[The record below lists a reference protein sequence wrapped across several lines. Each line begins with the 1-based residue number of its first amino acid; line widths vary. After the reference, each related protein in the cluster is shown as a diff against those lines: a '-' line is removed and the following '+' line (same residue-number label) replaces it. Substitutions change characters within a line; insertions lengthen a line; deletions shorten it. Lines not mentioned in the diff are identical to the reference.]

1 MPRSRDEQEDVPKFL
16 VNDIPRW
23 SEVPKT
29 PGTGKNGPYPTLP
42 RRSSR
47 QSLDNARNSSVST
60 TDDSE
65 FFTAPEATAESSDTL
80 RRRANTASNRPSAK
94 PIQVAW
100 AVHDPQAW
108 TNDRVIHWLEL
119 NGFSSQ
125 WTKKFRENNIQKDL
139 FFSLSSYPNFK
150 KLGISE
156 SPAKFMRLL
165 RGFAPTAQTE
175 SPQRP
180 QPNFQSSPIGASQNQ
195 NSQGQQLVGTKR
207 TSLEKLLFLDRRY
220 RPRRPFVPGASVLIT
235 TDNKNFMLVNIAR
248 CYSGE
253 AVRMRVVEE
262 LNSNAVSMHLTDY
275 FCTAGDPLT
284 DELLWNVL
292 CAAAGDIVKFYVEIA
307 GTDSSEDALSPSVAG
322 VYPATPSYL
331 MTGSASVTHSNDD
344 YFNQSQAKPGLV
356 PLRTAPKPP
365 LARSASSRYRPE
377 LSPVL
382 PSPKVASDDDSGDAD
397 ESDWADAPSLEED
410 PATSQ
415 VDIWARKPDTQVDEA
430 PVPLLPPTR
439 PPTEVVYENLEK
451 FFPGTDL
458 DKPAPVPPRGKPGL
472 SRAKSIRVVAREAS
486 RKSGSLLRRKSTK
499 MWDRPVVEMRN
510 VTTLRDHKQY
520 VWVRGEI
527 LGHGTFGRVF
537 LGLNATT
544 GDMMAVKQVQN
555 NGRASK
561 ESMRALYAEVENMK
575 DLDHPNIV
583 QYLGFEVLEGASNL
597 FLEYV
602 PGGSVKSLLLHF
614 GRLTEAT
621 IQYFTKQIL
630 EGLSYL
636 HYRGI
641 LHRDLKSDNLL
652 LDIDGTVKI
661 SDFGISKRSRDIYAN
676 NAEMSMQGT
685 IFWMAPEVIHNVIK
699 NQRQGYSA
707 KVDVW
712 SLGCVILEMFVG
724 QRPWSTEEAIGAMY
738 KLGSDRQAPPIP
750 ETVDV
755 PDAGRSFLD
764 NCFTVEPEKRPTA
777 RQLLLHP
784 FCLALTPSY
793 DFTKTKLGQILAS
806 SASKRRF
813 DSSSLSS

>member
-1 MPRSRDEQEDVPKFL
+1 MSRSREEREDVPKFL

-29 PGTGKNGPYPTLP
+29 PGTGKNGPYPTIP
-42 RRSSR
+42 RRTPR
-47 QSLDNARNSSVST
+47 QSPDTTKNSSIST
-60 TDDSE
+60 ADESE
-65 FFTAPEATAESSDTL
+65 FFTAPDSIPEGAESF
-80 RRRANTASNRPSAK
+80 RRRQNQANLRPSAK
-94 PIQVAW
+94 PLQVPW
-100 AVHDPQAW
+100 TVSDPQAW
-108 TNDRVIHWLEL
+108 TNERVIQWLKL
-119 NGFSSQ
+119 NGFSSN
-125 WTKKFRENNIQKDL
+125 WIEVFREKNIEKDE
-139 FFSLSSYPNFK
+139 FFSLSSYPKLK
-150 KLGISE
+150 KLGIPE

-165 RGFAPTAQTE
+165 RVFAPVAHTE
-175 SPQRP
+175 PPQRP
-180 QPNFQSSPIGASQNQ
+180 QPNSQSSPPGSTQGQA
-195 NSQGQQLVGTKR
+195 SQGQQLTGTKR
-207 TSLEKLLFLDRRY
+207 TSLEKLLFLDRRF
-220 RPRRPFVPGASVLIT
+220 RPRRPFLPGASVLIT
-235 TDNKNFMLVNIAR
+235 TDNKNFSLVNVGR
-248 CYSGE
+248 CFSGE
-253 AVRMRVVEE
+253 AVRTRVMEE
-262 LNSNAVSMHLTDY
+262 LDSSGAVMHLTDY
-275 FCTAGDPLT
+275 FCTAGDPLSN
-284 DELLWNVL
+284 ELLWNVL
-292 CAAAGDIVKFYVEIA
+292 CAAAGDILKFYVEVPNQ
-307 GTDSSEDALSPSVAG
+307 DSSEDTLSPSATG
-322 VYPATPSYL
+322 RYPSTPSYL
-331 MTGSASVTHSNDD
+331 MVGAAGTNNAGD
-344 YFNQSQAKPGLV
+344 YFNQTQPRTGLV

-382 PSPKVASDDDSGDAD
+382 PSPRVNTDDESADAD
-397 ESDWADAPSLEED
+397 ESDWADAPSLEEES
-410 PATSQ
+410 PTAQ
-415 VDIWARKPDTQVDEA
+415 GGIWARRPESQVGELMS
-430 PVPLLPPTR
+430 PSLPPTR
-439 PPTEVVYENLEK
+439 PPAEVVYENLEK
-451 FFPGTDL
+451 FFPDTDL
-458 DKPAPVPPRGKPGL
+458 DKPAPAQPRGQAGL

-486 RKSGSLLRRKSTK
+486 RKSGALVRRKSTK
-499 MWDRPVVEMRN
+499 MWGRPVVEMRN
-510 VTTLRDHKQY
+510 VTTLRDRKQY

-527 LGHGTFGRVF
+527 LGHGSFGRVY

-561 ESMRALYAEVENMK
+561 EYMGALYAEVENMK

-583 QYLGFEVLEGASNL
+583 QYLGFEVLEDASNL

-614 GRLTEAT
+614 GRFTEST
-621 IQYFTKQIL
+621 IQFFTKQIL

-707 KVDVW
+707 KVDIW

-750 ETVDV
+750 ESAQVS
-755 PDAGRSFLD
+755 DAGRSFLD
-764 NCFTVEPEKRPTA
+764 DCFTVEPEKRPTA

-784 FCLALTPSY
+784 FCLTLTPTY
-793 DFTKTKLGQILAS
+793 DFTKTQLGRILAS
-806 SASKRRF
+806 SASKRHF
-813 DSSSLSS
+813 DSSALSA